1 MELSVT
7 YRYRKAQNVIQIM
20 TYDDLLR
27 SYELL
32 INVRNSQEAFR
43 FWSIIYNHINGAVF
57 DSFSELNHT
66 ILNSIE
72 QFKNI
77 KLSAK
82 AEEVPLQQQ
91 QQQPIN
97 RKRAHETSSTVEPV
111 QKRFKTLTIAS
122 P

>member
-7 YRYRKAQNVIQIM
+7 YKYRKAQNVIQIM
-20 TYDDLLR
+20 RYDDLLR

-32 INVRNSQEAFR
+32 INVRNSQEAFK

-57 DSFSELNHT
+57 DTFSELNHA

-72 QFKNI
+72 EFKNI
-77 KLSAK
+77 KLSVK
-82 AEEVPLQQQ
+82 VEEAPLL

-97 RKRAHETSSTVEPV
+97 RKRAHETSSAVEPA

>member
-1 MELSVT
+1 MELSVA
-7 YRYRKAQNVIQIM
+7 YKYRKAQNVIQIM

-32 INVRNSQEAFR
+32 INVRNSQEAFK

-57 DSFSELNHT
+57 DSFSELNHA
-66 ILNSIE
+66 ILNSIDE
-72 QFKNI
+72 FKNI

-82 AEEVPLQQQ
+82 VEEAPLQQ

-97 RKRAHETSSTVEPV
+97 RKRAHETSSTLEPV
-111 QKRFKTLTIAS
+111 QKRFKSLNLH
-122 P
+122 

>member
-1 MELSVT
+1 MELSVA
-7 YRYRKAQNVIQIM
+7 YKYRKAQNVIQIM

-32 INVRNSQEAFR
+32 INVRNSQEAFK

-57 DSFSELNHT
+57 DSFSELNHA
-66 ILNSIE
+66 ILNSIDE
-72 QFKNI
+72 FKNI

-82 AEEVPLQQQ
+82 VEEAPLLQEQ

-97 RKRAHETSSTVEPV
+97 RKRAHETSSTLEPV
-111 QKRFKTLTIAS
+111 QKRFKFLNLH
-122 P
+122 